1 MSTKCPRTTQ
11 IGVVL
16 DGPWKSSLRTIEVD
30 PQISSIQCFIILMED
45 VGNDHPIEFHRLIHT
60 TCPIRIH
67 SISILLLISG
77 ISEINR
83 ARSDPAI
90 NQMSMHMMAGNG
102 GPMMFPH
109 QMQAG
114 PSGLGQMMPLG
125 PQCSMPNNMVPSQ
138 PTMVTQNQPMVGGP
152 QHGNPQQGVQ
162 NANMQSPLQS
172 PLHYPMSYGYPNG
185 SPMQSPMGSPMGSS
199 LILDE
204 RTTPMME
211 LSPPGMHDPC
221 SEAGSLPNLQHHGMT
236 PHQQPPPYYHQTVG
250 QRHSTG
256 GALVGAPRLAPS
268 TRTPESQS
276 APTSPANN
284 LDPSQQLQWHGTR
297 TFSNSP
303 ESLDIPR
310 LVLTNPE
317 GTNGPHLEC
326 FNDLQHITLDAN
338 DMEMLCNG
346 TGNSIPVQ
354 QENQFHT
361 E

>member
-1 MSTKCPRTTQ
+1 MLYHPYGGRGQRSPDR
-11 IGVVL
+11 VPPL
-16 DGPWKSSLRTIEVD
+16 DPHHVPYPN
-30 PQISSIQCFIILMED
+30 PQHQYLAPD
-45 VGNDHPIEFHRLIHT
+45 QWNQ
-60 TCPIRIH
+60 
-67 SISILLLISG
+67 
-77 ISEINR
+77 INR